1 MDYVHV
7 ATKANPVLGRPDY
20 NNAIVRQV
28 NICLFSLIGGLK
40 QSRFGIDTLIGISED
55 IEDFRSRYLAPYGKK
70 ILIDSGGY
78 SIIVGDVVEQNISKF
93 IGCYHEY
100 QDKGRG
106 KYDFI
111 MSLDIP
117 LIIGKDEFNTTQN
130 IYRYNLQSLAA
141 TRENLTAYPELRDK
155 LYLVCQFKTK
165 EHFAIWNRIIS
176 ELDLNRYVKHR
187 AIGGMVSLREIAQ
200 IDFSPFIAIAFRCF
214 LDYETSPDPAH
225 EFRLH
230 LLGINIRY
238 DRFIITFLEKLFTHY
253 MGNRD
258 DAALTYDSINY
269 SRTAQ
274 LKMRFLEIYIF
285 DDHQLSVFRDIPS
298 VPDDILKR
306 VYPGELFD
314 TIREE
319 ITNIEH
325 LYRVNDSNA
334 FSPLNIFSNNS
345 IDRYFENIID
355 DYGLIDLLTHHKNA
369 INFKNRIRFVFDDLS
384 DKHPYLF
391 TPHLVKSIKKNL
403 DITLDFH
410 HWYVNKRDYKTL
422 NRKIYRFI
430 ERINFPTILT

>member
-7 ATKANPVLGRPDY
+7 ATRANPVLGRPDY

-78 SIIVGDVVEQNISKF
+78 SIIVGDVVEQDISKF

-106 KYDFI
+106 EYDFI

-117 LIIGKDEFNTTQN
+117 LIIGNDEFNTTQN
-130 IYRYNLQSLAA
+130 IYRYNHQSLAA
-141 TRENLTAYPELRDK
+141 TKENLINYPELREK
-155 LYLVCQFKTK
+155 LFFVWQFKTK
-165 EHFAIWNRIIS
+165 EHYAIWDKINT
-176 ELDLNRYVKHR
+176 ELDLNNYVKHR
-187 AIGGMVSLREIAQ
+187 ALGGMVSLREIAQ
-200 IDFSPFIAIAFRCF
+200 IDFSPFITNAFRCF
-214 LDYETSPDPAH
+214 LDYETSPDPSD

-238 DRFIITFLEKLFTHY
+238 DRFIISFLEKLFNRY
-253 MGNRD
+253 MGDHRK
-258 DAALTYDSINY
+258 AALTYDSINY

-274 LKMRFLEIYIF
+274 LKMRYLEIYAF
-285 DDHQLSVFRDIPS
+285 DDNELRVFRDIPS
-298 VPDDILKR
+298 VPDDILKS
-306 VYPGELFD
+306 VYPAKLFD
-314 TIREE
+314 SIQEE
-319 ITNIEH
+319 ISKIEG

-334 FSPLNIFSNNS
+334 FAPLNIFSNNE
-345 IDRYFENIID
+345 IDRYFEYIID
-355 DYGLIDLLTHHKNA
+355 QYELIDLLINHKNA
-369 INFKNRIRFVFDDLS
+369 INFKNRIRYVFDELS
-384 DKHPYLF
+384 DLHPYLF
-391 TPHLVKSIKKNL
+391 TPHLVQSIKKNL

-410 HWYVNKRDYKTL
+410 HWYAHKRDYKTL

-430 ERINFPTILT
+430 EKINFPTILT

>member
-1 MDYVHV
+1 MAFVHV
-7 ATKANPVLGRPDY
+7 ASKANPTPGKADY
-20 NNAIVRQV
+20 TPAIVNQV
-28 NICLFSLIGGLK
+28 IMCLFSLISGLRQK
-40 QSRFGIDTLIGISED
+40 RFGMNTLIGVAHDIQIFISK
-55 IEDFRSRYLAPYGKK
+55 YLFPQDKK
-70 ILIDSGGY
+70 ILVDSGGY
-78 SIIVGDVVEQNISKF
+78 SIIVGDVDERDIAKLS
-93 IGCYHEY
+93 GSYHEY
-100 QDKGRG
+100 QMKAVNA
-106 KYDFI
+106 YDFI

-117 LIIGKDEFNTTQN
+117 LIIGKYEFNKTQN
-130 IYRYNLQSLAA
+130 IYRHNYQSLAA
-141 TRENLTAYPELRDK
+141 TKENLQNVPHLREK
-155 LYLVCQFKTK
+155 LYMVWQFKTK
-165 EHFAIWNRIIS
+165 EHYAIWDNINT
-176 ELDLNRYVKHR
+176 ELELNNYVKHR

-200 IDFSPFIAIAFRCF
+200 IDFSPFIAIAFRCL

-253 MGNRD
+253 MGNRG

-274 LKMRFLEIYIF
+274 LKMRYLEIYAF
-285 DDHQLSVFRDIPS
+285 ADHELSVFRDIPS
-298 VPDDILKR
+298 VPDNILKR
-306 VYPGELFD
+306 VYPDDLFD
-314 TIREE
+314 SIQEE
-319 ITNIEH
+319 IINIES
-325 LYRVNDSNA
+325 LCRVNDSNA
-334 FSPLNIFSNNS
+334 FAPLNIFSNNA
-345 IDRYFENIID
+345 IDRYFEYIID
-355 DYGLIDLLTHHKNA
+355 EYELIDLLTHHKNA

-410 HWYVNKRDYKTL
+410 HWYVNKRDYNTL